1 MKLSIKS
8 IDKIYKIYKV
18 SSESMRLVL
27 NTVAIKVAYFLE
39 ITSFRQAKKNMEKSY
54 AVVGVLEELS
64 KN

>member
-1 MKLSIKS
+1 
-8 IDKIYKIYKV
+8 
-18 SSESMRLVL
+18 MRLVL